1 MGFCLFESGSCYRAQ
16 AGLQLVIFLALPFK
30 ELGLELYTVL
40 SSLVVLVKVPVIE
53 RLRLIELLLMSI

>member
-1 MGFCLFESGSCYRAQ
+1 M
-16 AGLQLVIFLALPFK
+16 IFLALPFK